1 MRPLRWPRTRRR
13 PGGPADAPPARGG
26 WSLRRRL
33 LLAVMG
39 TSIGLWLTSLA
50 IVVGVA
56 WFATSEVFD
65 DALEEGSRLV
75 LQIGLPGEAADGIRG
90 PRAERGDTLKLRM
103 YYQLVAADGRVLLRG
118 EDTPHTAFLPD
129 ARGRTMATVRVE
141 DEFWRVHVR
150 PGPGGVTAQVAQP
163 MEERLELLEDMAEN
177 LAWPALGLLAMLGL
191 LSWLLIRRLLRP
203 LEETAMLI
211 DAKSP
216 HDLTPVRAPNPP
228 RELLPILDAL
238 NALLARLST
247 ALDGERRFTA
257 DAAHELRTPLAA
269 LRMRV
274 QLIERELRLPD
285 AHLRQLRADLDRC
298 TALVE
303 SLLALARLEPR
314 AEPAALEPV
323 DLEALLDVYAE
334 PGEAINLIGHS
345 MGGNVACLYAGV
357 RPARVRRLVN
367 LEGFGLPPAPATAA
381 IRQLGRWL
389 DDLQAPPTLRAYASL
404 DDVAARLR
412 RTNPRL
418 TPERAAWLAQRW
430 ARRAADGQ
438 WHLLADAAHK
448 MANPYPYRLEEA
460 QAVWGNVSAPVLHV
474 EATESD
480 VLQHFA
486 GAQGKDVFRARFEVF
501 PNLTEAFVADAGHML
516 HHDQPEH
523 EADGAVEHLQVV
535 ADQHLLAIPCLQ
547 HLRVAYIHHPE

>member
-75 LQIGLPGEAADGIRG
+75 LRIGLPGEAADGIRG
-90 PRAERGDTLKLRM
+90 PRTERGDTLKLRM
-103 YYQLVAADGRVLLRG
+103 YYQLVASDGRVLLRG

-129 ARGRTMATVRVE
+129 ARGKTMATVRVE

-247 ALDGERRFTA
+247 ALDSERRFTA

-314 AEPAALEPV
+314 AEPAALESV
-323 DLEALLDVYAE
+323 DLEALLD
-334 PGEAINLIGHS
+334 GLQLEAMAPDMRIERALAAPRLRAAPALLASALRNLIDNAARYGRA
-345 MGGNVACLYAGV
+345 GGRIRIESSRLPQGGTRLAVRDDGAGV
-357 RPARVRRLVN
+357 PPEQRARLGERFFRVLGTGQAGNGLGLSIVARIAALHGASLRFEDG
-367 LEGFGLPPAPATAA
+367 LEGRGL
-381 IRQLGRWL
+381 
-389 DDLQAPPTLRAYASL
+389 
-404 DDVAARLR
+404 
-412 RTNPRL
+412 
-418 TPERAAWLAQRW
+418 
-430 ARRAADGQ
+430 
-438 WHLLADAAHK
+438 
-448 MANPYPYRLEEA
+448 
-460 QAVWGNVSAPVLHV
+460 
-474 EATESD
+474 
-480 VLQHFA
+480 
-486 GAQGKDVFRARFEVF
+486 
-501 PNLTEAFVADAGHML
+501 
-516 HHDQPEH
+516 
-523 EADGAVEHLQVV
+523 GAVL
-535 ADQHLLAIPCLQ
+535 DFP
-547 HLRVAYIHHPE
+547 PD